1 MTDLIGV
8 KGRKGGG
15 GRGLGGGR
23 GGAIMALADRT
34 NLKERTPDAAT
45 NGERENLW

>member
-1 MTDLIGV
+1 MTDLIGA

-15 GRGLGGGR
+15 GRGLGGCR

-34 NLKERTPDAAT
+34 NLRDRTPDTA